1 MKILLAGTLATLV
14 FVGNAAA
21 AGAPASDSFRIESE
35 AQFNRDYGDRV
46 ERVGP
51 GVYQVVGGELA
62 GKVIA
67 IGEAGLA
74 YDLDA
79 QRAIAADSA
88 SPRHARLAARQ
99 QIRKLEG
106 VQARYAKFRTQNARD
121 PRNAAAKNAFSTLA
135 CSYRPVGGSSRIYY
149 SGYGVVT
156 ATTSLYLDRGDGQL
170 NPYYARASASASGG
184 VTIPAGVPLSTS
196 LWVDAYAQ
204 NLQTGQ
210 TVTRTLS
217 GIFSAGVS
225 TGYVYSGAAF
235 FHDLRAFASVTGS
248 GNCVGYLS
256 VSDRID
262 LGF

>member
-1 MKILLAGTLATLV
+1 MKILLAGSLATLA
-14 FVGNAAA
+14 FAGHATA

-35 AQFNRDYGDRV
+35 AQFNRDYGDRI

-51 GVYQVVGGELA
+51 GVYQVTGGELA

-74 YDLDA
+74 YDLDE

-106 VQARYAKFRTQNARD
+106 VQARYAKYHAQATRD
-121 PRNAAAKNAFSTLA
+121 RSNTAAKSGYSTLL
-135 CSYRPVGGSSRIYY
+135 CSYWPLGGSSRIYY
-149 SGYGVVT
+149 TGYGVVS
-156 ATTSLYLDRGDGQL
+156 ATTALYLDRGDGQL

-184 VTIPAGVPLSTS
+184 VSIPIGVPMSTS
-196 LWVDAYAQ
+196 VWVNAYAQ
-204 NLQTGQ
+204 NVQTGQ
-210 TVTRTLS
+210 LVTRSLP

-225 TGYVYSGAAF
+225 TGYVYSGPAF
-235 FHDLRAFASVTGS
+235 FHDLRASASVTGT
-248 GNCVGYLS
+248 GNCVGYIS